1 MAIDHSLQPEHLIQH
16 AAEAEA
22 QCGCEDHGRLAGEMA
37 ETLDDRTI
45 RYVLETRPHFEDL
58 RHAIG
63 QVAGM
68 LVLATAGAKTVTP
81 DHPLLATARATLER
95 AGDSIDRAR
104 PSTRAIHHH
113 RHLVAAVGALGIALD
128 RAGENLNLVC
138 IDHKRVDQALEPL
151 LIAYRNLAWAAQ
163 ALPGFELL
171 NFDQA
176 CCAPQQPGKP
186 H

>member
-1 MAIDHSLQPEHLIQH
+1 MAVDHSLQPERLVLH
-16 AAEAEA
+16 ATEAEA
-22 QCGCEDHGRLAGEMA
+22 QCSCEDHGRLAAEMTD
-37 ETLDDRTI
+37 TLDDRTI

-81 DHPLLATARATLER
+81 DHPLLSTARATLQR
-95 AGDSIDRAR
+95 AGDGIDGAR
-104 PSTRAIHHH
+104 PSARAAHHH
-113 RHLVAAVGALGIALD
+113 RHLGTAVGALDLALG
-128 RAGENLNLVC
+128 RAGENLHLLSL
-138 IDHKRVDQALEPL
+138 DHRHVDQVLEPL
-151 LIAYRNLAWAAQ
+151 QVAYRHLAWAAQ

-176 CCAPQQPGKP
+176 CCAPQQAGKP